1 MNTPLT
7 HVISKNETAI
17 ACVVITLI
25 IRKLVIPKCPHPYF
39 ICQHTFQELSF
50 ISKTCAIIILQNEPL
65 LPQGYNTRVFP
76 LLVTHWV
83 KLESQV
89 AGWDTHNRC

>member
-1 MNTPLT
+1 MTTPLT
-7 HVISKNETAI
+7 HVTSKNKIAI

-25 IRKLVIPKCPHPYF
+25 IRKLVIPKCPCPYF
-39 ICQHTFQELSF
+39 VCQHTFQELSLD
-50 ISKTCAIIILQNEPL
+50 SETRAIILLQNEPL

-76 LLVTHWV
+76 LLVTHRV

-89 AGWDTHNRC
+89 